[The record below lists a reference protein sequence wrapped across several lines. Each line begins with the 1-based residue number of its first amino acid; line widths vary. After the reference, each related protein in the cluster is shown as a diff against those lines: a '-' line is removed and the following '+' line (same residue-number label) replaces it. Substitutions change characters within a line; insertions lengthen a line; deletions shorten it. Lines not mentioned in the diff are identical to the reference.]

1 MSTLSRA
8 KKWSLKLNFTLNQL
22 SLLKISGVGGWGV
35 WQWCKVEL
43 VGANGVSAF
52 QIFLSLERETIH
64 GTKCI
69 AEQRVPKKTT
79 ITKLREILNKENRF
93 YKVLQ
98 ASTGVSPDDRVR
110 HPIN

>member
-8 KKWSLKLNFTLNQL
+8 KKVVTEVKFHTESVVTAENQR
-22 SLLKISGVGGWGV
+22 GGGWGA

-43 VGANGVSAF
+43 VGANGVSAI
-52 QIFLSLERETIH
+52 QIFLSLERERIH

-69 AEQRVPKKTT
+69 AEQRVPKKST
-79 ITKLREILNKENRF
+79 ITKLRDILNKENRF

-98 ASTGVSPDDRVR
+98 ASTGVSLDDRVR